1 MPNVSLSPVFN
12 AQVVKDNGDPAV
24 GWKIATYL
32 AGSSTPQP
40 AYTDS
45 TGTVAHTNPIIL
57 DALGFVTMGE
67 LWIADGV
74 AYKFVLSDANDVI
87 KKTVDNI
94 EGVNDSTQ
102 FSISQWL
109 PPTVVPT
116 YISANSFALADDQTT
131 DFHVGRRL
139 QAKQGVVFV
148 YGRIT
153 SSVFASGVTTVTLQI
168 DAPGTLNNGLTEVRL
183 SLLRADHHAL
193 PKVALDLIS
202 LNVDGAVNAQTV
214 NAQTINLTGAL
225 NQAPQVTLPSA
236 ATVDIGN
243 AASSSILITGTT
255 TISSFGVAAAGITRV
270 VEFQSPLTLTYNAT
284 SLQIPGGASVAV
296 QAGDVLVAYSKGAG
310 NWKVIEYTRFTS
322 APGAASAIPTMQV
335 FTSSGNFVVPPGVTR
350 VKVTVVGG
358 GGASA
363 TGDNSGYF
371 FGGGAGGGTAIKTIS
386 GLTPGQV
393 IPVTVGAG
401 APSLSANPG
410 GTSSFGAF
418 CSATGGQSGPQA
430 GGVGVNGDLNIRGG
444 VTTVSPIGTAN
455 TPTFISA
462 PGGTFLA
469 PAGATGSY
477 GTGGQAQVL
486 NSSPGN
492 PGVVIVEY

>member
-32 AGSSTPQP
+32 AGSTTPQP

-45 TGTVAHTNPIIL
+45 SGTVAHTNPIIL

-74 AYKFVLSDANDVI
+74 AYKFVLIDENNVI

-94 EGVNDSTQ
+94 EGVNDATR

-109 PPTVVPT
+109 PPSVVPT
-116 YISANSFALADDQTT
+116 YVSPNSFVLADDQTT

-139 QAKQGVVFV
+139 QARQGVSFV

-153 SSVFASGVTTVTLQI
+153 SSVFSSGTTTVTLAM

-193 PKVALDLIS
+193 PKVALDLVS
-202 LNVDGAVNAQTV
+202 LNVDTAI

-243 AASSSILITGTT
+243 AASSSILVTGTT
-255 TISSFGVAAAGITRV
+255 TISSFGVAPAGILRV

-284 SLQIPGGASVAV
+284 SLQIPGAASVNV
-296 QAGDVLVAYSKGAG
+296 QEGDVLVAYSKGAG

-322 APGAASAIPTMQV
+322 APGAASAVPTMQV
-335 FTSSGNFVVPPGVTR
+335 FTSSGNFVVPAGVTR
-350 VKVTVVGG
+350 VRATVVGG
-358 GGASA
+358 GG
-363 TGDNSGYF
+363 SGTFVPANESSTPAYF
-371 FGGGAGGGTAIKTIS
+371 QGGGGGGTAIKVIT
-386 GLTPGQV
+386 GLVPGQS
-393 IPVTVGAG
+393 IAVTVGGGGSG
-401 APSLSANPG
+401 APGPGQG

-418 CSATGGQSGPQA
+418 CSASGGSRAGPGSGASGDINVPGGSGGVAQFFAGVGLPTGGGSY
-430 GGVGVNGDLNIRGG
+430 L
-444 VTTVSPIGTAN
+444 SPA
-455 TPTFISA
+455 SA
-462 PGGTFLA
+462 SAGTFGGGSGDTSS
-469 PAGATGSY
+469 GA
-477 GTGGQAQVL
+477 A
-486 NSSPGN
+486 
-492 PGVVIVEY
+492 GVVIVEY